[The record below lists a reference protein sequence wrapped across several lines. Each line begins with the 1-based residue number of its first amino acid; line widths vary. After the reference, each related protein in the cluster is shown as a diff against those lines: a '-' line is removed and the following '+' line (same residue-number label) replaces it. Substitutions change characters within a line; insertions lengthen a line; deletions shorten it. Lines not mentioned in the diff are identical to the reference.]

1 MYNNKKKMMKTKTS
15 KKKKNEVEEKT
26 IAAIKCGNH
35 SSVWLL
41 SLNLEPHTGKYE

>member
-15 KKKKNEVEEKT
+15 KKKKKNEVEEKT

-41 SLNLEPHTGKYE
+41 SLSI